1 MCPCSSFEVYS
12 FANFDNPLSVDITG
26 TYLSVDKIHTNR
38 KMYQKKGNPNIK
50 IRYDVDRWKIVND
63 VHNPDIILAELA
75 KSNGKKDV
83 CLSDTMHL
91 EWETTTNINTGEV
104 EKITDI
110 KVRHRCKGK
119 MKMSLKINYVLILYG
134 ALPFL
139 PNHAC

>member
-26 TYLSVDKIHTNR
+26 TYLRVDKIHTNR

-63 VHNPDIILAELA
+63 IHNPAMILAELA
-75 KSNGKKDV
+75 NSNGQKDV

-91 EWETTTNINTGEV
+91 EWETARNVEGE
-104 EKITDI
+104 
-110 KVRHRCKGK
+110 
-119 MKMSLKINYVLILYG
+119 
-134 ALPFL
+134 
-139 PNHAC
+139 